1 MSLHSSDFTAT
12 EAAPSAAR
20 GRRALTLA
28 RVVSLAVFAA
38 IAAWIVMT
46 FRDYGISN
54 DEFVQHTYGQLLV
67 AWYASGFTDDRAFH
81 YINLY
86 LYGGLFDLVAAGL
99 EPYVPLPVYEWRHLL
114 SAGCGFV
121 GLIGVWRLARLL
133 GGEKAGILAVLM
145 LAFTGMYG
153 GAMFTHTKDVP
164 FAAAMVWSLY
174 FVTACAVQFPAP
186 PGWRSTLGLGVAI
199 GCAFGL
205 RVGGVFAVFYLVLS
219 VGAGMLLLRD
229 WRLPLRLAP
238 RIAVAAA
245 LALAITAA
253 TWPWSML
260 PPTNLFKAMGTFSNF
275 AFDMTTLFNGREYP
289 IDHIPPGYMPEYLLI
304 KLPEITLL
312 GLVAALA
319 AALVAGGALLR
330 RGQALAALRRACAAH
345 PRRILGFLP
354 LLLAIIVPIAF
365 AVLDDPPLYNGIRH
379 FLFVLPPVTVLAAL
393 GLLAAWRG
401 LRARWRL
408 AGAGFALAA
417 LAVFA
422 FNVVTFLRL
431 HPYEYV
437 AYNQLVGGTAGAWGR
452 FEGDYWSTSLREA
465 ALTLK
470 QGLAHEGV
478 AGRRYAVSVC
488 AEDVQASTYLGPNF
502 DVVEDWGDADFLLT
516 ARHVG
521 CDGAPGLPY
530 ASVSRAGIPLA
541 AVIDMRMHRK
551 SIVPSAIAPPAAAP
565 SDEDGFD
572 LAPPVATLKDGTAQ
586 VAKAKP

>member
-1 MSLHSSDFTAT
+1 MSLQSSEFPAAA
-12 EAAPSAAR
+12 AAPAVH
-20 GRRALTLA
+20 GRRALTLT
-28 RVVSLAVFAA
+28 RVVSLALFAA
-38 IAAWIVMT
+38 IAAWIVVT

-54 DEFVQHTYGQLLV
+54 DEYVQHTYGQLLV

-99 EPYVPLPVYEWRHLL
+99 EHYVPLPVYEWRHLL
-114 SAGCGFV
+114 SASCGLV
-121 GLIGVWRLARLL
+121 GLVGVWRLARLL

-174 FVTACAVQFPAP
+174 FVTACAVQFPRA
-186 PGWRSTLGLGVAI
+186 PGWRTVLGLGLAI

-205 RVGGVFAVFYLVLS
+205 RVGGVFAVFYLV
-219 VGAGMLLLRD
+219 VAVATGMVLLRD

-245 LALAITAA
+245 IALAITAA

-260 PPTNLFKAMGTFSNF
+260 PPTNLFKAMGAFSNF

-289 IDHIPPGYMPEYLLI
+289 IDHIPPGYMPEYLVI

-312 GLVAALA
+312 GLAAALA
-319 AALVAGGALLR
+319 AVLAAGIAWLR
-330 RGQALAALRRACAAH
+330 RGGALAALRHALAAH
-345 PRRILGFLP
+345 PRRVLGFLP
-354 LLLAIIVPIAF
+354 LLLAILVPIAF

-379 FLFVLPPVTVLAAL
+379 FLFVLPPATVLAAL
-393 GLLAAWRG
+393 GLQAAWRG
-401 LRARWRL
+401 LSARSRV

-417 LAVFA
+417 LTLFA
-422 FNVVTFLRL
+422 FNAVSFLRL

-465 ALTLK
+465 ALKLR
-470 QGLAHEGV
+470 QGVEHEGV
-478 AGRRYAVSVC
+478 PGRRYAVSVC
-488 AEDVQASTYLGPNF
+488 AEDVQAATYLGPNF
-502 DVVEDWGDADFLLT
+502 DLVEEWDDADFLLT

-530 ASVSRAGIPLA
+530 ASVSRDGIPLA
-541 AVIDMRMHRK
+541 AVVDMRMHRK
-551 SIVPSAIAPPAAAP
+551 SIVPPGAAP
-565 SDEDGFD
+565 SDDDEGFD
-572 LAPPVATLKDGTAQ
+572 LAPPVAGLKDGTAQ